1 MINVAIIGLG
11 YWGPNYIR
19 IVNESADCRLKW
31 CCDKAE
37 KNLEI
42 LGKRDNIRVTTS
54 YKDILEDKDVDA
66 VIIATPTETHYKIAK
81 DCLNAGKHILVEKP
95 LTLKSEESGE
105 LIEIAD
111 KKRKVLMVGHI
122 FIFNEAVRK
131 LKEYIGSKEIGNVL
145 YLHFSRTGLGPIR
158 KDVNT
163 LWDLATHDLSILLY
177 LIEEKPLNIIARG
190 ECYLQK
196 DIEDVVFMTIECENK
211 ILANLHVSW
220 LDPYKVRTITVV
232 GDKKM
237 VVFDDISASEP
248 IRLFDKGVSYLERGA
263 DYGKFK
269 TLLRDGDIIS
279 PKIRGEEPLKREF
292 KEFISSIMEGRKPLT
307 DGKSGYDVVKVAEA
321 AQKSLK
327 NGSVKIKIG

>member
-1 MINVAIIGLG
+1 MMNVGIIGLG

-19 IVNESADCRLKW
+19 VVNDSADCRLKW
-31 CCDKAE
+31 CCDKIE
-37 KNLEI
+37 KNLGILKGKDNTKTTTDYKEI
-42 LGKRDNIRVTTS
+42 LD
-54 YKDILEDKDVDA
+54 DKEVDA

-81 DCLNAGKHILVEKP
+81 DCLNAGKHVLVEKP
-95 LTLKSEESGE
+95 LTLNSEEAKE
-105 LIEIAD
+105 LVDLAG
-111 KKRKVLMVGHI
+111 KKKKVLMVGHI
-122 FIFNEAVRK
+122 FIFNEGIRK
-131 LKEYIGSKEIGNVL
+131 LKEYIDSKEIGNVL

-163 LWDLATHDLSILLY
+163 LWDLATHDISMLLY
-177 LIEEKPLNIIARG
+177 LVNERPLNIIARG

-211 ILANLHVSW
+211 VLANFHVSW
-220 LDPYKVRTITVV
+220 LDPYKVRTVTVV

-237 VVFDDISASEP
+237 VVFDDISNEP

-269 TLLRDGDIIS
+269 TLLRDGDITS
-279 PKIRGEEPLKREF
+279 PKIKGEEPLKREF
-292 KEFISSIMEGRKPLT
+292 KEFISSIMENRKPLT
-307 DGKSGYDVVKVAEA
+307 SGLDGYNVVKAAEA

-327 NGSVKIKIG
+327 NGNVKVSIG